1 MNLKIGLNLGLIM
14 GEIHLPLFSL
24 YNLQALS
31 HMQLRAHAM
40 FCKCQNK
47 IMHPNKKKEKRP
59 VLYFY
64 SHYRDH

>member
-1 MNLKIGLNLGLIM
+1 MNLNIGLNLGLRL
-14 GEIHLPLFSL
+14 GEIHLSLFSL

-47 IMHPNKKKEKRP
+47 IMHPNKKKRKRP
-59 VLYFY
+59 ALYFY